1 MSEDS
6 TTPAN
11 SLSPEGIS
19 KIVERLGLPTI
30 IVCVV
35 GYVGY
40 QEIVKPISAKY
51 AEMLE
56 GVTASN
62 QELTKITDELRE
74 KLIELGGSNSA
85 KMDAILKAGERAG
98 DRHDEIKD
106 TLDDLARA
114 TRDLSAKIGSLPRGI
129 GCRPAD

>member
-1 MSEDS
+1 MSEES
-6 TTPAN
+6 KSPAS

-40 QEIVKPISAKY
+40 QEVLKPISVKY

-74 KLIELGGSNSA
+74 KLIELGGSNSV

-98 DRHDEIKD
+98 DGQDEIKD
-106 TLDDLARA
+106 TLDELARA
-114 TRDLSAKIGSLPRGI
+114 TRELTAKIGSLPRAI
-129 GCRPAD
+129 GCRPAE